1 MVSVHGDDFTCSGAR
16 PQLQWLETQL
26 RAKYELTVGARLG
39 PGKDDDHEGVVLNRI
54 VRWTSRGLEY
64 EADPRQAERLVADT
78 HLEGAN
84 AVTTPGVKPLAHQLE
99 AEKPLPEKEFTRF
112 RGQAARS
119 NYLGPDRPDITFGAK
134 EVCRGMATPTDLHQ
148 AALKRL
154 VRYLRARPRLVFRF
168 DYQKA
173 THIDTYADTDW
184 AGCPRSRRSTSGG
197 CIMVGSHLLKCWS
210 STQAGVAMS
219 SGEAE
224 FYPIVRGCASAIQIR
239 QGLEVMKVFVF
250 AIFSLVVVF

>member
-84 AVTTPGVKPLAHQLE
+84 SVTTPGVKPLAHQLE

-119 NYLGPDRPDITFGAK
+119 NYLGPDRLDITFGAK
-134 EVCRGMATPTDLHQ
+134 EVCRGMANPTDLHQ

-168 DYQKA
+168 D
-173 THIDTYADTDW
+173 
-184 AGCPRSRRSTSGG
+184 
-197 CIMVGSHLLKCWS
+197 
-210 STQAGVAMS
+210 
-219 SGEAE
+219 
-224 FYPIVRGCASAIQIR
+224 
-239 QGLEVMKVFVF
+239 
-250 AIFSLVVVF
+250 